1 MVGAGAGEGQLLGGY
16 AGSDRQAGGYWGGKR
31 GKWGRGLQIFW
42 WVWDNSGIICSNLIS
57 TMK

>member
-1 MVGAGAGEGQLLGGY
+1 MVGAGAGECQLL
-16 AGSDRQAGGYWGGKR
+16 GSDRQAGGYWGGKR
-31 GKWGRGLQIFW
+31 GKWGRGLHRFW

>member
-1 MVGAGAGEGQLLGGY
+1 MVGAGADEGHLLGGY

-42 WVWDNSGIICSNLIS
+42 WVWDNSGIICSI
-57 TMK
+57 